1 MERFGNR
8 WTPATR
14 YPADLDAAAELAQL
28 QLDFART
35 IGHIAG
41 DVPLSC
47 DRVAI
52 PWSLSPYVLAARRVQ
67 RQLARR

>member
-1 MERFGNR
+1 MQRFGNR

-14 YPADLDAAAELAQL
+14 YPADVDAAAELAQL

-35 IGHIAG
+35 IGHIMG
-41 DVPLSC
+41 DVPLSS

-52 PWSLSPYVLAARRVQ
+52 PWTLSPYVLTARRVQ